1 MKFQNIYGFLHGGF
15 VAAAA
20 EFLSIACAR
29 TVVGEDKELFIGE
42 LSISYLS
49 GAPGNVSIIEVTAV
63 LPFNYK
69 LEPGGASRLVKL
81 TKLTAELIKT
91 ESNWKKPTKP
101 TKTETN

>member
-69 LEPGGASRLVKL
+69 LVKL